1 MVEVLAGNSK
11 CVVKRDE
18 RERTW
23 VQKQKGCGHS
33 ISLNLKG
40 KRKRKRKSQMTWR
53 RAAAIMVEPILMT

>member
-40 KRKRKRKSQMTWR
+40 KRKRKSQMTWR